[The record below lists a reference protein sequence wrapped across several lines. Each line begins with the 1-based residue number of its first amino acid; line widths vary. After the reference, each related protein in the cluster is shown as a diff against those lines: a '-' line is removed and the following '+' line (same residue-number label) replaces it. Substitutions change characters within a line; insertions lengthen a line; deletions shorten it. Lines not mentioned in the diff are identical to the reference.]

1 MTKILESEE
10 IYNFDDKDLD
20 IKKEQDTR
28 INFLWIQTSR
38 TGLKENWKEEK
49 KVKQ

>member
-1 MTKILESEE
+1 MTE
-10 IYNFDDKDLD
+10 DKT
-20 IKKEQDTR
+20 KQDTR

-38 TGLKENWKEEK
+38 TGLKENCKEEK